1 MLDRKSPKPLWEQL
15 DEIIRANI
23 ASHKWEPGDAIPSEN
38 ELCRVYGMSRMT
50 ARLTITRLVQEG
62 YLYRVPGKG
71 TFVAEQK
78 FTATPLAFAGI
89 REQLGK
95 KGIQTTTEIIK
106 NSIEV
111 PPAKIISKLNLEENE
126 KVYVIE
132 RVRRLNGKF
141 FSFHRSYLRCCGDQ
155 VIPEERLKNDQLC
168 NILDNDYQVVPD
180 RIVETL
186 EMVGVKE
193 RYLEMFDMRLGEP
206 LLHLQDTNYMN
217 GEIVELSEV
226 FFKGDKIKI
235 TFDFDRKTNTL
246 NEGLKE

>member
-1 MLDRKSPKPLWEQL
+1 MLDRNSPKPLWEQL
-15 DEIIRANI
+15 DEILRKNI
-23 ASHKWEPGDAIPSEN
+23 ATHLWEPGDAIPSEN

-50 ARLTITRLVQEG
+50 ARSTITRLVQEG
-62 YLYRVPGKG
+62 LLYRVPGKG

-95 KGIQTTTEIIK
+95 KGIQTTTEVIK
-106 NSIEV
+106 NALEV
-111 PPAKIISKLNLEENE
+111 PPEKIQAKLNLQPDE
-126 KVYVIE
+126 KVYIIE
-132 RVRRLNGKF
+132 RIRRLKGKF
-141 FSFHRSYLRCCGDQ
+141 LSFHRSYLRCCQSD
-155 VIPEERLKNDQLC
+155 VIPEERLKSDQLC
-168 NILDNDYQVVPD
+168 NILEHDYQIVPD

-193 RYLEMFDMRLGEP
+193 RYLKLFDMQLNEP
-206 LLHLQDTNYMN
+206 LLHLNDTNYMN

-235 TFDFDRKTNTL
+235 TFDYDRKTNTL
-246 NEGLKE
+246 NEGL